1 MNYTFWYGGYNV
13 ANVDWLLNAMSTLKS
28 NLWPADRP
36 VFFDGASWSDKYS
49 QEAVINLMVALKDNT
64 SARSWIVR
72 NVTLDPKG
80 EKVFNDVLEN
90 NAFLKTISLTELRGS
105 HGQFMAVPVSVFK
118 NTTLEEITLQQC
130 SLDQAGSQALGQ
142 MIRSSRSLTSLTLR
156 KVSVQE
162 GGLAPIISALA
173 ESKSLRQLTL
183 GTMELSGSQLK
194 WFLSAAAVNTSLT
207 ALRLETMNLD
217 ITSAPMLAR
226 ILRQNKHLTELSL
239 RENNLNG
246 DCIQVLVED
255 GLLRNHTLTK
265 LQLSYNPVGDDGA
278 KHIITGLR
286 KNTRLRELCL
296 TQTEIWRE
304 GCLAFARALP
314 TIKGLHKL
322 SLDGNEMGDSF
333 ECRDAIL
340 KSLEENM
347 VIHQV
352 VEGLPR
358 LLRGPHKNT
367 WIRIDLL
374 LRMNK
379 AKRRV
384 LVEPSMPFN
393 LLPRVL
399 QTATA
404 QPDVLYCLL
413 RGMPSAWAQHVP
425 QPPLSA
431 APPFQKPPAA
441 KATLAPNSCF
451 DSCPLIVSQG
461 PASAYPLSM

>member
-1 MNYTFWYGGYNV
+1 MNYTFWYGGYNITD
-13 ANVDWLLNAMSTLKS
+13 VDWLLNAMSTL
-28 NLWPADRP
+28 NRNVWPADRP

-49 QEAVINLMVALKDNT
+49 QEAAINLMVALKDNT
-64 SARSWIVR
+64 SAATWIVR

-80 EKVFNDVLEN
+80 EMVFNSVLET

-105 HGQFMAVPVSVFK
+105 HGQLMAVPVSLFK

-142 MIRSSRSLTSLTLR
+142 MLRRSRSLKSLTLR
-156 KVSVQE
+156 KVSVE
-162 GGLAPIISALA
+162 RGGLAPIMAALA

-183 GTMELSGSQLK
+183 GAMELSGSDLRE
-194 WFLSAAAVNTSLT
+194 FLSAAAVNTSLT
-207 ALRLETMNLD
+207 VLRIETMSLD

-239 RENNLNG
+239 RKNNLTG
-246 DCIQVLVED
+246 DCFQVIVQD
-255 GLLRNHTLTK
+255 GLIRNQTLTK

-278 KHIITGLR
+278 KHLIAGLSQNTG
-286 KNTRLRELCL
+286 LRELCL

-304 GCLAFARALP
+304 GCLAFSQALP
-314 TIKGLHKL
+314 TFKGLRKL
-322 SLDGNEMGDSF
+322 SLDGNEMGDCV
-333 ECRDAIL
+333 ECGSAIL
-340 KSLEENM
+340 KSLEENV

-358 LLRGPHKNT
+358 LLRGPQKST
-367 WIRIDLL
+367 WIQIDLL

-384 LVEPSMPFN
+384 LVEPGVPSN

-399 QTATA
+399 HSATS

-413 RGMPSAWAQHVP
+413 RGMPNAWAQEAP
-425 QPPLSA
+425 QSA
-431 APPFQKPPAA
+431 APLQKGP
-441 KATLAPNSCF
+441 KTDDTLTNTSCF
-451 DSCPLIVSQG
+451 DTHPLIVSQG
-461 PASAYPLSM
+461 PASA